1 MVITGIRTVPPTI
14 DKDQVVKYI
23 LLICLALASATATAG
38 TLTIIPDSTSSMGI
52 EKQRREAVDRA
63 RAERQARIAAGIEQP
78 PPVVIIRQAPQY
90 QPPPKTHFDCQAY
103 GYNNSRMSCD

>member
-1 MVITGIRTVPPTI
+1 
-14 DKDQVVKYI
+14 VKSI
-23 LLICLALASATATAG
+23 VTLFLVMLSSAAMAG

-52 EKQRREAVDRA
+52 QQQKREAAEKA

-78 PPVVIIRQAPQY
+78 PPVIIIRQAPQY
-90 QPPPKTHFDCQAY
+90 QPPPKTHFDCQSY